1 MSIKNF
7 LHNVCSYG
15 WITWFLLF
23 LQFVIYF
30 TFFMFIPFI
39 SLYFSKS
46 LGFSISFIGF
56 ILAIRML
63 SQQGLMILGGFVGD
77 KLGYKRISVIGL
89 MIRGTGFA
97 GMGLTTEPILIIVF
111 AILGGL
117 GGALFSPALKA
128 TITSHNK
135 PEKQK
140 KVHSLTN
147 IAENTGAI
155 LGPMVGLVF
164 NYNQFYILSIMSG
177 GFFYFAA
184 FLLLLLPL
192 SVVHKQKSGS
202 FLDQSKHIIGNKTF
216 IIVTCS
222 MIPFHFL
229 HQQMYLIFPIVASE
243 HTGSSGWIFPY
254 VTLLV
259 ISLQWLFTNITHS
272 IQLNKVMAYG
282 YLFMLLSLL
291 PISINSHFFTILIA
305 LTGIAIGIIS
315 LLPSFNSYVAYTATP
330 NSVGMYFGFSNI
342 AMAVGGALGNFLGG
356 IFYEFFMKINL
367 TGLFWFFLSLLCLV
381 SFLTLHFY
389 TNIKNNNHIIEEH
402 LTK

>member
-1 MSIKNF
+1 MSKKKF
-7 LHNVCSYG
+7 LYIVCSYG
-15 WITWFLLF
+15 WKTWFLLF

-56 ILAIRML
+56 VLAIRML

-97 GMGLTTEPILIIVF
+97 GMGLTTEPFLIIVF

-128 TITSHNK
+128 TITSYNK

-147 IAENTGAI
+147 IAESTGAI
-155 LGPMVGLVF
+155 LGPMVGLLF

-177 GFFYFAA
+177 AFFYFAA
-184 FLLLLLPL
+184 FLLLFLPL
-192 SVVHKQKSGS
+192 SVVHKKRSGS
-202 FLDQSKHIIGNKTF
+202 FLDHSKHIIGNKTF
-216 IIVTCS
+216 LIVTCS

-272 IQLNKVMAYG
+272 IHLNKIMSYG
-282 YLFMLLSLL
+282 YLFMFLSLL

-342 AMAVGGALGNFLGG
+342 AMAVGGALGNLLGG
-356 IFYEFFMKINL
+356 IFYDFFLKINL
-367 TGLFWFFLSLLCLV
+367 TGLFWISLSLLCLLP
-381 SFLTLHFY
+381 FLTLYHY
-389 TNIKNNNHIIEEH
+389 TNIKNNNI
-402 LTK
+402 